1 MEWGVFFPLKQEA
14 IQNTIEYKL
23 VSSHLELNRNGFQ
36 PILQKNETTNIGFSR
51 NDIFGGFG

>member
-1 MEWGVFFPLKQEA
+1 MNLEKIQNPEA
-14 IQNTIEYKL
+14 IQNTIEYKW